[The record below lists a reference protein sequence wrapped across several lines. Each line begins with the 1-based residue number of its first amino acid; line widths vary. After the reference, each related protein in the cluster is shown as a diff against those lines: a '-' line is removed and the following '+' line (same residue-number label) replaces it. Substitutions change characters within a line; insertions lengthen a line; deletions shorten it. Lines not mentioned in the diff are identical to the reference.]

1 MSLSHNHYIIV
12 SVVIFIL
19 FSCSENSE
27 NLFSEIDIQA
37 TEDASVKLALEK
49 ELSKIPTSTPKPTS
63 TPLPTA
69 TVSPT
74 STPKPI
80 STSTPKPISTSTPK
94 PISTST
100 PKPIS
105 TSTPKPTSTPILTAT
120 VVPPTSTL
128 KPFVT
133 KSPKPTPT
141 PIPTPIPDL
150 ITDIKISATDLLSEF
165 GTTSTPEI
173 DFYKRSQAN
182 AKYLNKVL
190 EVTGKITMTGY
201 NDILNN
207 PKMDVGIGDSQIY
220 FKQVFCELSGNIIEN
235 INELELQ
242 QELQQEITLQGIYKE
257 DTFFYIKLISCKRIK
272 D

>member
-1 MSLSHNHYIIV
+1 MRIFLFTFLLSA
-12 SVVIFIL
+12 FL
-19 FSCSENSE
+19 FGCSNQEENS
-27 NLFSEIDIQA
+27 FAEINIQA

-49 ELSKIPTSTPKPTS
+49 ELSKIPISTPISTP

-69 TVSPT
+69 TVLPT
-74 STPKPI
+74 STPKL
-80 STSTPKPISTSTPK
+80 
-94 PISTST
+94 
-100 PKPIS
+100 IS
-105 TSTPKPTSTPILTAT
+105 TSTPKPTSTPE
-120 VVPPTSTL
+120 PTSTPKL
-128 KPFVT
+128 TPTPKPTFFT
-133 KSPKPTPT
+133 KAPKPTSTSTPTPT
-141 PIPTPIPDL
+141 PTPTPIPDL
-150 ITDIKISATDLLSEF
+150 ITDFKISATDLLSEF

-190 EVTGKITMTGY
+190 EVTGRITMTGY
-201 NDILNN
+201 NNHGNDILNN

-235 INELELQ
+235 INELEIRK
-242 QELQQEITLQGIYKE
+242 EITLQGTYKE

>member
-69 TVSPT
+69 TVSP
-74 STPKPI
+74 
-80 STSTPKPISTSTPK
+80 TSTPK

>member
-49 ELSKIPTSTPKPTS
+49 ELSKIP
-63 TPLPTA
+63 
-69 TVSPT
+69 
-74 STPKPI
+74 
-80 STSTPKPISTSTPK
+80 
-94 PISTST
+94 
-100 PKPIS
+100 

>member
-1 MSLSHNHYIIV
+1 MRIFLFTFLLSA
-12 SVVIFIL
+12 FL
-19 FSCSENSE
+19 FGCSNQEENS
-27 NLFSEIDIQA
+27 FAEINIQA

-49 ELSKIPTSTPKPTS
+49 ELSKIPISTPISTP

-69 TVSPT
+69 TVLPT
-74 STPKPI
+74 STPKLI
-80 STSTPKPISTSTPK
+80 STSTHEPTSTPK
-94 PISTST
+94 L
-100 PKPIS
+100 IS
-105 TSTPKPTSTPILTAT
+105 TSTPKPTSTPE
-120 VVPPTSTL
+120 PTSTPKL
-128 KPFVT
+128 TPTPKPTFFT
-133 KSPKPTPT
+133 KAPKPTSTSTPTPT
-141 PIPTPIPDL
+141 PTPTPIPDL
-150 ITDIKISATDLLSEF
+150 ITDFKISATDLLSEF

-190 EVTGKITMTGY
+190 EVTGRITMTGY
-201 NDILNN
+201 NNGGNDILNN

-235 INELELQ
+235 INELKLQ

-257 DTFFYIKLISCKRIK
+257 DTFFSIKLISCKRIK

>member
-1 MSLSHNHYIIV
+1 MNNFIAMIKSLNHKNYIIV

-27 NLFSEIDIQA
+27 NSFAEINIQA

-49 ELSKIPTSTPKPTS
+49 ELSKIPISTPISTP

-69 TVSPT
+69 TVLPT
-74 STPKPI
+74 STPKL
-80 STSTPKPISTSTPK
+80 
-94 PISTST
+94 
-100 PKPIS
+100 IS
-105 TSTPKPTSTPILTAT
+105 TSTPKPTSTPE
-120 VVPPTSTL
+120 PTSTPKL
-128 KPFVT
+128 TPTPKPTFFT
-133 KSPKPTPT
+133 KAPKPTSTSTPTPT
-141 PIPTPIPDL
+141 PTPTPIPDL
-150 ITDIKISATDLLSEF
+150 ITDFKISATDLLSEF

-190 EVTGKITMTGY
+190 EVTGRITMTGY
-201 NDILNN
+201 NNGGNDILNN

-235 INELELQ
+235 INELKLQ

-257 DTFFYIKLISCKRIK
+257 DTFFSIKLISCKRIK